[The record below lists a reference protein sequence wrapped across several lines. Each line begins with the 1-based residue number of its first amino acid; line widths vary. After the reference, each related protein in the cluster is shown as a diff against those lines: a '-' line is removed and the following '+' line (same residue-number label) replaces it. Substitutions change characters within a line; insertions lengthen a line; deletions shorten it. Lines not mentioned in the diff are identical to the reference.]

1 VLVPSHQT
9 ENVGSAEPTEEI
21 RRDETAHDLLELA
34 GVEPEPGSAQPAQ
47 LMPPPE
53 VVSPHQRPH
62 IMEFERGLSSPLENN
77 DLRLELTLSLPQPDP
92 HLGGNKLEQ
101 LTGPESFST
110 TLSPVTS
117 CPTSRGRA

>member
-1 VLVPSHQT
+1 MASARAESSYGGVTNLKSWRTILALEEELSQIFQK
-9 ENVGSAEPTEEI
+9 NVGSAEPTEEI

-77 DLRLELTLSLPQPDP
+77 DLRLELTLSLPQV
-92 HLGGNKLEQ
+92 LAVWC
-101 LTGPESFST
+101 
-110 TLSPVTS
+110 PV
-117 CPTSRGRA
+117 